1 VCPSVERPPELPE
14 GLVQGLQNTGRSAGA
29 ENRGDLNMKKSMIA
43 IAAALLGAPAFAQE
57 GTAYS
62 APPAAD
68 GALEITLGAGY
79 TQGFGDIGSGQPS
92 LRNLTSAGGEIQLGI
107 GYRIN
112 PNFLVGVYGSGGKQ
126 SNGIFSGGSNIHTAT
141 AGLQANYHFLPWDTW
156 DPWVG
161 LGAGWRALW
170 IDRPVVGTESR
181 HGLDVARVTVGVDY
195 RISPQLAIS
204 PYAGAAV
211 TMFLT
216 QELAGERVFSNV
228 RSPNVNVWPMVG
240 VVGRFDVFGGASPAS
255 AK

>member
-1 VCPSVERPPELPE
+1 
-14 GLVQGLQNTGRSAGA
+14 
-29 ENRGDLNMKKSMIA
+29 MKKSMIA
-43 IAAALLGAPAFAQE
+43 IAAALLGARAFAQE

-62 APPAAD
+62 ASSGPPAAD

-92 LRNLTSAGGEIQLGI
+92 LRNLTSAGGEAQLGI

-112 PNFLVGVYGSGGKQ
+112 PNFLVGAYGSGGKQ

-170 IDRPVVGTESR
+170 IDRPVPVVGTESR

-211 TMFLT
+211 SIFLT
-216 QELAGERVFSNV
+216 QELPGERVFSNV
-228 RSPNVNVWPMVG
+228 HSPNVNVWPMAG
-240 VVGRFDVFGGASPAS
+240 VVGRFDFFGGGSPAS